1 MSSDPLP
8 FDVCAELPSG
18 TTVLEASAGTG
29 KTYMIAALTA
39 RAIAEGVAELNQL
52 LLVTFGRMATNEL
65 RLRVRERLVSVESCL
80 ADAVAQRVPTRQLSP
95 LEVMLTTG
103 QPDELACRRQRVA
116 RALAEFDAA
125 TIATTHEFCLQM
137 LDGLGVLG
145 DRESHAT
152 VVEHISDLTR
162 EVTTDLYL
170 RRYSAGGMPP
180 MGYDEAL
187 EIANQ
192 AVEAVHARL
201 VPSSVTPDDLSGSG
215 ERVAFGTA
223 VRNEVE
229 RRKRASKLF
238 TYDDMLTRLRDALTD
253 PDRGPAAADRLRQR
267 YRIVMVDEFQD
278 TDPIQWEILHR
289 AFHRHSTLI
298 LIGDPKQAIYAFRG
312 ADVFSYLDAVQQ
324 ADHVKSLVVN
334 RRSDRALVDALD
346 ELLGDTAL
354 GNERIAVR
362 TVTADHQQRRLAAP
376 DDRQDVVAPIRVRL
390 MPHQADAE
398 KVPSV
403 GAIRPLI
410 VDDLVADVT
419 AMLGSGA
426 QLLEAGGTRPVLPS
440 DIAVLVRKNERGEAI
455 RENLVAAGVPA
466 VMYGA
471 SSVYASPM
479 AQDWLTLL
487 LALEQ
492 TRQQS
497 VRQTALTCFFGWT
510 FADLASASEDALIE
524 LTQRIRWWGKVLQSR
539 GVAALLETA
548 MADEHIPERLLS
560 LRGGERMLTDLRH
573 LGQSL
578 HAAMTSAQLG
588 VGALVEWLRA
598 RISEAREIGI
608 SEGTR
613 RLENDAKAVTILTV
627 HRSKGLEFPIVYLPD
642 AWDRYANGS
651 DEGRILRLHE
661 PTAAHLGLE
670 SSGEC
675 VLDVGGRHGPGR
687 PERFSRYRD
696 EEAGEDLRLLYVA
709 LTRAQ
714 CQVVTWWA
722 PSFNTPAS
730 ALHRFASRSPTDP
743 ASPKAVYPLNGDP
756 FSSREFGP
764 GFSVET
770 ITPRAL
776 TQWQSITEPPP
787 VLRVR
792 SFDRELDLAWRRT
805 SYSALTAAAHGAD
818 PPSPAVGSEPDLM
831 REDDESAHHSELLA
845 HRALNPPPSS
855 LAEERTPPL
864 TPPPHSGAR
873 FPTLAAEAATGIPA
887 GLGAAPT
894 EGDLDV
900 PSPMHDLP
908 SGVEFGT
915 AVHAVFERVDAT
927 AADLPAALREAC
939 AATLAQAPAAAMTA
953 DALASGLL
961 PAFRTPLGPLA
972 DERRLCDIPRGDRL
986 AELSFEYPLSGGD
999 TTNADVTLDMMGL
1012 LLRRHLAPADPL
1024 ARYPDLL
1031 DDPALATQTLRGY
1044 LTGSIDAVLRIRRG
1058 DGPPSYLVVDYKTN
1072 WLGTFDGEVLK
1083 IDSYTPARMTAA
1095 MMSAHYPLQ
1104 ALLYAVAVHRMLRWR
1119 QPNYDPAVH
1128 LGGILYLFVRGM
1140 AGPDTPRVDG
1150 VPCGVFGWRP
1160 PAPLVVELSALLDG
1174 VWS

>member
-8 FDVCAELPSG
+8 FDVCAELPPG

-29 KTYMIAALTA
+29 KTYTIAALTA
-39 RAIAEGVAELNQL
+39 RAIAEGTAELNQL

-80 ADAVAQRVPTRQLSP
+80 TDAVAGSVPTRRLSA

-103 QPDELACRRQRVA
+103 HPDELACRRQRVS

-145 DRESHAT
+145 DREPHAT
-152 VVEHISDLTR
+152 VVEHLTDLTR

-170 RRYSAGGMPP
+170 RRYAAAGSPP
-180 MGYDEAL
+180 MSYQEAL
-187 EIANQ
+187 EIASQ

-201 VPSSVTPDDLSGSG
+201 VPNGLSPDDPSASG
-215 ERVAFGTA
+215 ERVAFATA
-223 VRNEVE
+223 VRQEVE
-229 RRKRASKLF
+229 RRKRAAKLF
-238 TYDDMLTRLRDALTD
+238 TYDDMLTRLRDVLAD
-253 PDRGPAAADRLRQR
+253 PEHGPAAADRLRQR

-278 TDPIQWEILHR
+278 TDPIQWEILRR
-289 AFHRHSTLI
+289 AFHQHSTLI

-324 ADHVKSLVVN
+324 ADQVRSLAVN

-346 ELLGDTAL
+346 VLLGDAAL
-354 GNERIAVR
+354 GDERIAVR
-362 TVTADHQQRRLAAP
+362 RVTAEHQQRRLVAP
-376 DDRQDVVAPIRVRL
+376 ADKQDAVAPIRVRV

-403 GAIRPLI
+403 GTIRPQV

-419 AMLGSGA
+419 ALLGSGA
-426 QLLEAGGTRPVLPS
+426 ELHEPGCTRSVLPS
-440 DIAVLVRKNERGEAI
+440 DVAVLVRKNERGEAI
-455 RENLVAAGVPA
+455 RDRLVAAGVPA

-471 SSVYASPM
+471 NSVFASAM

-487 LALEQ
+487 QALEQ

-497 VRQTALTCFFGWT
+497 VRQAALSCFFGWT
-510 FADLASASEDALIE
+510 FADLASASEERLIE

-548 MADEHIPERLLS
+548 CADERIPERLLS

-598 RISEAREIGI
+598 RISEAKEIGI

-613 RLENDAKAVTILTV
+613 RLETDAKAVTILTV
-627 HRSKGLEFPIVYLPD
+627 HRSKGLEFPIVYLPE

-661 PTAAHLGLE
+661 PTTT

-687 PERFSRYRD
+687 PERFSRYRE

-714 CQVVTWWA
+714 CQAVTWWA

-730 ALHRFASRSPTDP
+730 ALHRFVSRLPADP

-756 FSSREFGP
+756 FSSRDLGP
-764 GFSVET
+764 GFSIET
-770 ITPRAL
+770 MTPRAL
-776 TQWQSITEPPP
+776 TAWQPTTESPPLLQ
-787 VLRVR
+787 VRV
-792 SFDRELDLAWRRT
+792 FDRELDLVWRRT

-818 PPSPAVGSEPDLM
+818 AHVPAVGSEPELT
-831 REDDESAHHSELLA
+831 REDDESAQ
-845 HRALNPPPSS
+845 
-855 LAEERTPPL
+855 
-864 TPPPHSGAR
+864 
-873 FPTLAAEAATGIPA
+873 AASAAISADHEVSPIQD
-887 GLGAAPT
+887 GLR
-894 EGDLDV
+894 E

-915 AVHAVFERVDAT
+915 AVHAVFERVEAT

-939 AATLAQAPAAAMTA
+939 AVTLAQGPATTMTA
-953 DALASGLL
+953 DALASAML
-961 PAFRTPLGPLA
+961 PAFRSPLGPLA
-972 DERRLCDIPRGDRL
+972 DEQRLCDIPRGDRL
-986 AELSFEYPLSGGD
+986 AELSFEYPLTGGD
-999 TTNADVTLDMMGL
+999 MTNAEVTLGMVSP
-1012 LLRRHLAPADPL
+1012 LLRRYLSNSDPL
-1024 ARYPDLL
+1024 ADYADLL
-1031 DDPALATQTLRGY
+1031 DDPALSTQALRGY
-1044 LTGSIDAVLRIRRG
+1044 LTGSIDAVLRIRR
-1058 DGPPSYLVVDYKTN
+1058 DGRPPRYLVVDYKTN
-1072 WLGTFDGEVLK
+1072 WLGGIDGEVLK
-1083 IDSYTPARMTAA
+1083 VGDYTPARMAAA

-1104 ALLYAVAVHRMLRWR
+1104 ALLYAVALHRMLRWR

-1140 AGPDTPRVDG
+1140 AGPLTPRVDG
-1150 VPCGVFGWRP
+1150 MPCGVFGWRP
-1160 PAPLVVELSALLDG
+1160 PASLVVELSELLDG
-1174 VWS
+1174 LR

>member
-1 MSSDPLP
+1 MNSDPLP

-29 KTYMIAALTA
+29 KTYTIAALTA
-39 RAIAEGVAELNQL
+39 RAIAEGAAELNQL

-65 RLRVRERLVSVESCL
+65 RLRVRERLVCIESCL
-80 ADAVAQRVPTRQLSP
+80 ADAVARRVPTRELSP

-103 QPDELACRRQRVA
+103 EPDELACRRQRVS

-145 DRESHAT
+145 DREPYAT
-152 VVEHISDLTR
+152 VVEHLTDLTR

-170 RRYSAGGMPP
+170 RRYAANGTPP
-180 MGYDEAL
+180 MSYDEAL

-201 VPSSVTPDDLSGSG
+201 VPTGLAPDDPSASG

-223 VRNEVE
+223 VRREVE
-229 RRKRASKLF
+229 HRKRASKLF
-238 TYDDMLTRLRDALTD
+238 TYDDMLTRLRDALAD
-253 PDRGPAAADRLRQR
+253 PERGPAAADRLRQR

-278 TDPIQWEILHR
+278 TDPIQWEILQR

-312 ADVFSYLDAVQQ
+312 ADVFSYLDAAQQ
-324 ADHVKSLVVN
+324 ADRVRTLAVN

-346 ELLGDTAL
+346 GLLGDTAL
-354 GNERIAVR
+354 GDERIAVR
-362 TVTADHQQRRLAAP
+362 TVTAEHQPQRLTAP
-376 DDRQDVVAPIRVRL
+376 ADKQHVVAPVRVRV

-403 GAIRPLI
+403 GTIRPLI
-410 VDDLVADVT
+410 ADDLVADVT
-419 AMLGSGA
+419 ALLGSGA
-426 QLLEAGGTRPVLPS
+426 RLLEQSGSRRVVPS

-455 RENLVAAGVPA
+455 REKLLAAGVPA

-497 VRQTALTCFFGWT
+497 VRQAALTSFFGWT
-510 FADLASASEDALIE
+510 FADLASASEEALIE
-524 LTQRIRWWGKVLQSR
+524 LSQRIRWWGKVLQSR

-548 MADEHIPERLLS
+548 MTDEQIPERLLS
-560 LRGGERMLTDLRH
+560 ARGGERMLTDLRH

-578 HAAMTSAQLG
+578 HAAMSSAQLG

-598 RISEAREIGI
+598 RISEARDGI
-608 SEGTR
+608 LEGTR
-613 RLENDAKAVTILTV
+613 RLESDAKAVTILTV
-627 HRSKGLEFPIVYLPD
+627 HRSKGLEFPIVYLPE
-642 AWDRYANGS
+642 AWDRFANGS

-661 PTAAHLGLE
+661 PTARHLELG

-687 PERFSRYRD
+687 PERFSRYRA

-730 ALHRFASRSPTDP
+730 ALHRFASRRPTDP
-743 ASPKAVYPLNGDP
+743 PSPAPVYPLNGDP
-756 FSSREFGP
+756 FGSRELGP
-764 GFSVET
+764 GFSVEM
-770 ITPRAL
+770 IAPRPL
-776 TQWQSITEPPP
+776 TRWQSATERPP

-792 SFDRELDLAWRRT
+792 GFDRELDLAWRRT
-805 SYSALTAAAHGAD
+805 SYSALTVAAHGAD
-818 PPSPAVGSEPDLM
+818 TSSPAVGSEPDVK
-831 REDDESAHHSELLA
+831 REDDESATATSTA
-845 HRALNPPPSS
+845 IA
-855 LAEERTPPL
+855 
-864 TPPPHSGAR
+864 AR
-873 FPTLAAEAATGIPA
+873 
-887 GLGAAPT
+887 LGATPT
-894 EGDLDV
+894 EGGFSE

-915 AVHAVFERVDAT
+915 AVHAVFERVDAA
-927 AADLPAALREAC
+927 AADLPAALGQAC
-939 AATLAQAPAAAMTA
+939 AATLAQGPATAMTA
-953 DALASGLL
+953 DALASALL

-972 DERRLCDIPRGDRL
+972 DEQRLCDIPREDRL
-986 AELSFEYPLSGGD
+986 AELSFEYPLTGGD
-999 TTNADVTLDMMGL
+999 TTNAELTLGL
-1012 LLRRHLAPADPL
+1012 VSPLLRRYLSPSDPL
-1024 ARYPDLL
+1024 AEYPDSL
-1031 DDPALATQTLRGY
+1031 DDPALRTQALRGY
-1044 LTGSIDAVLRIRRG
+1044 LTGSIDAVLRIRRK
-1058 DGPPSYLVVDYKTN
+1058 DRTPRYLVVDYKTN
-1072 WLGTFDGEVLK
+1072 WLGGFNGEPLK
-1083 IDSYTPARMTAA
+1083 IADYTPARMATA

-1140 AGPDTPRVDG
+1140 AGPETPRVDG
-1150 VPCGVFGWRP
+1150 APCGVFGWHP
-1160 PAPLVVELSALLDG
+1160 PAPLVVELSSLLDG
-1174 VWS
+1174 VL

>member
-1 MSSDPLP
+1 MSDDPVP

-29 KTYMIAALTA
+29 KTYTIAALTA

-80 ADAVAQRVPTRQLSP
+80 ADAVAGRVLTRRLSP

-103 QPDELACRRQRVA
+103 PQDELACRRQRVS

-145 DRESHAT
+145 DREPHAT
-152 VVEHISDLTR
+152 IVEHLTDLTR

-170 RRYSAGGMPP
+170 RRYAATGSPP
-180 MGYDEAL
+180 MSYHEAL

-201 VPSSVTPDDLSGSG
+201 VPNGLPPDDPSAAG
-215 ERVAFGTA
+215 ERVAFA
-223 VRNEVE
+223 IDVRQEVE
-229 RRKRASKLF
+229 SRKRASKLF
-238 TYDDMLTRLRDALTD
+238 TYDDMLTRLRDVLAD
-253 PDRGPAAADRLRQR
+253 PEHGPAAAERLRQR
-267 YRIVMVDEFQD
+267 YRIIMVDEFQD
-278 TDPIQWEILHR
+278 TDPIQWEILRR
-289 AFHRHSTLI
+289 AFHQHSTLI

-324 ADHVKSLVVN
+324 AGQVRSLAVN

-346 ELLGDTAL
+346 VLLGDAAL
-354 GNERIAVR
+354 GDERIAVR
-362 TVTADHQQRRLAAP
+362 RVTAEHQQRRLVAP
-376 DDRQDVVAPIRVRL
+376 ADQQGVVAPIRVRV

-403 GAIRPLI
+403 GTIRPQI

-419 AMLGSGA
+419 ALLGSGA
-426 QLLEAGGTRPVLPS
+426 ELHDPGCSRSVLPS

-455 RENLVAAGVPA
+455 RDRLVAAGVPA

-471 SSVYASPM
+471 NSVFASAM

-497 VRQTALTCFFGWT
+497 VRQAALSCFFGWT
-510 FADLASASEDALIE
+510 FADLASASEERLIE

-539 GVAALLETA
+539 GVAALLEIA
-548 MADEHIPERLLS
+548 SADERIPERLLS

-598 RISEAREIGI
+598 RITEANEIGI

-613 RLENDAKAVTILTV
+613 RLETDAKAVTILTV
-627 HRSKGLEFPIVYLPD
+627 HRSKGLEFPIVYLPE

-651 DEGRILRLHE
+651 DDSRILRLHE
-661 PTAAHLGLE
+661 PTAT

-687 PERFSRYRD
+687 PERFSRYRE

-722 PSFNTPAS
+722 PSFNTAAS
-730 ALHRFASRSPTDP
+730 ALHRFVSRLPADP
-743 ASPKAVYPLNGDP
+743 ASPKAAYPLNGDP

-764 GFSVET
+764 GFSIET
-770 ITPRAL
+770 MTPRAL
-776 TQWQSITEPPP
+776 TAWQPITEPPP
-787 VLRVR
+787 LLRTR
-792 SFDRELDLAWRRT
+792 DFDRELDLAWRRT

-818 PPSPAVGSEPDLM
+818 TPVPAVGSEPELT
-831 REDDESAHHSELLA
+831 REDDESAPSSELLA
-845 HRALNPPPSS
+845 QV
-855 LAEERTPPL
+855 
-864 TPPPHSGAR
+864 G
-873 FPTLAAEAATGIPA
+873 PTLAAEASPIED
-887 GLGAAPT
+887 GLN
-894 EGDLDV
+894 E

-939 AATLAQAPAAAMTA
+939 AVTLAQGPATTMTA
-953 DALASGLL
+953 DALASAML

-972 DERRLCDIPRGDRL
+972 EEQRLCDIPRGDRL
-986 AELSFEYPLSGGD
+986 AELSFEYPLTGGD
-999 TTNADVTLDMMGL
+999 MTNAEVTLGMVSP
-1012 LLRRHLAPADPL
+1012 LLRRYLSDSDPL
-1024 ARYPDLL
+1024 ANYPDLL
-1031 DDPALATQTLRGY
+1031 DDPALGTQALRGY
-1044 LTGSIDAVLRIRRG
+1044 LTGSIDAVLRIRR
-1058 DGPPSYLVVDYKTN
+1058 DAPPRYLVVDYKTN
-1072 WLGTFDGEVLK
+1072 WLGSFDGEALTVG
-1083 IDSYTPARMTAA
+1083 DYTPARMAAA
-1095 MMSAHYPLQ
+1095 MMNAHYPLQ
-1104 ALLYAVAVHRMLRWR
+1104 ALLYAVALHRMLRWR
-1119 QPNYDPAVH
+1119 QPDYDPAVH

-1140 AGPDTPRVDG
+1140 AGPETPRVDG

-1160 PAPLVVELSALLDG
+1160 PASLVVELSELLAG
-1174 VWS
+1174 VLW

>member
-29 KTYMIAALTA
+29 KTYTIAALTA
-39 RAIAEGVAELNQL
+39 RAIAEGAAELNQL

-65 RLRVRERLVSVESCL
+65 RLRVRERLVCIECCL
-80 ADAVAQRVPTRQLSP
+80 ADAVARRLPTRQLSP

-103 QPDELACRRQRVA
+103 EPDELACRRQRVS

-145 DRESHAT
+145 DREPHAT
-152 VVEHISDLTR
+152 VVEHLTDLTR

-170 RRYSAGGMPP
+170 RRYAATGSPP
-180 MGYDEAL
+180 MSYDEAL
-187 EIANQ
+187 DIANQ

-201 VPSSVTPDDLSGSG
+201 VPNGLALDDPSASG
-215 ERVAFGTA
+215 ERVAFATA
-223 VRNEVE
+223 VRQEVE

-238 TYDDMLTRLRDALTD
+238 TYDDMLTRLRDVLAD
-253 PDRGPAAADRLRQR
+253 PEHGRAAADRLRQR

-278 TDPIQWEILHR
+278 TDPIQWEILRR
-289 AFHRHSTLI
+289 AFHQHSTLI

-324 ADHVKSLVVN
+324 ADQVRSLAVN

-346 ELLGDTAL
+346 VLLGDAAL
-354 GNERIAVR
+354 GDERIAIR
-362 TVTADHQQRRLAAP
+362 SVTAEHQQRRLGAAA
-376 DDRQDVVAPIRVRL
+376 DKQDVVAPIRVRV

-403 GAIRPLI
+403 GTIRSQI

-419 AMLGSGA
+419 ALLGAGA
-426 QLLEAGGTRPVLPS
+426 ELLDPDCSRSVLPS

-455 RENLVAAGVPA
+455 RDRLVAAGVPA

-471 SSVYASPM
+471 NSVFASAM

-497 VRQTALTCFFGWT
+497 VRQAALSCFFGWT
-510 FADLASASEDALIE
+510 FADLASASEERLIE
-524 LTQRIRWWGKVLQSR
+524 LTQRIRWWGKVLQGR

-548 MADEHIPERLLS
+548 SADERIPERLLS

-598 RISEAREIGI
+598 RIFEANEIGM

-613 RLENDAKAVTILTV
+613 RLETDAKAVTILTV
-627 HRSKGLEFPIVYLPD
+627 HRSKGLEFPIVYLPEG
-642 AWDRYANGS
+642 WDRYANGS

-661 PTAAHLGLE
+661 PTAT

-687 PERFSRYRD
+687 PERFSRYRE

-714 CQVVTWWA
+714 CQIVTWWA

-730 ALHRFASRSPTDP
+730 ALHRFVSRMPADP

-756 FSSREFGP
+756 FSSRELGP

-770 ITPRAL
+770 MAPRAL
-776 TQWQSITEPPP
+776 AAWLPITEPPP
-787 VLRVR
+787 LLQVRV
-792 SFDRELDLAWRRT
+792 FDRELDLAWRRT

-818 PPSPAVGSEPDLM
+818 VSPPSVGSEPDVK
-831 REDDESAHHSELLA
+831 REDDESAHYSELLA
-845 HRALNPPPSS
+845 HRGLNPPPPSS

-864 TPPPHSGAR
+864 APPPYGGAR
-873 FPTLAAEAATGIPA
+873 FPTLAAEAAPIDD
-887 GLGAAPT
+887 GLG
-894 EGDLDV
+894 E

-915 AVHAVFERVDAT
+915 AVHAVFERVDAA
-927 AADLPAALREAC
+927 AADLPAALGQAC
-939 AATLAQAPAAAMTA
+939 AATLAQGPATAMTA
-953 DALASGLL
+953 DALASALL

-972 DERRLCDIPRGDRL
+972 DEQRLCDIPRDDRL
-986 AELSFEYPLSGGD
+986 AELSFEYPLTGGD
-999 TTNADVTLDMMGL
+999 TTNAELTLGL
-1012 LLRRHLAPADPL
+1012 VSPLLRRYLSPSDPL
-1024 ARYPDLL
+1024 AEYPDSL
-1031 DDPALATQTLRGY
+1031 DDPALKTQALRGY
-1044 LTGSIDAVLRIRRG
+1044 LTGSIDAVLRIRRK
-1058 DGPPSYLVVDYKTN
+1058 DRTPRYLVVDYKTN
-1072 WLGTFDGEVLK
+1072 WLGGFDGEPLT
-1083 IDSYTPARMTAA
+1083 IADYTPARMAAA

-1140 AGPDTPRVDG
+1140 AGPETPRVDG
-1150 VPCGVFGWRP
+1150 APCGVFGWHP
-1160 PAPLVVELSALLDG
+1160 PARLVVELSALLDG
-1174 VWS
+1174 VL

>member
-8 FDVCAELPSG
+8 FDVCAALPSG

-29 KTYMIAALTA
+29 KTYTIAALTA
-39 RAIAEGVAELNQL
+39 RAIAEGAAELNQL

-65 RLRVRERLVSVESCL
+65 RLRVRERLVCVESRL
-80 ADAVAQRVPTRQLSP
+80 ADAVARRLPTRQLSP

-103 QPDELACRRQRVA
+103 EQDELACRRNRVS

-145 DRESHAT
+145 DREPHAT
-152 VVEHISDLTR
+152 VVEHLTDLTR

-170 RRYSAGGMPP
+170 RRYAANGTPP
-180 MGYDEAL
+180 MCYDEAL

-201 VPSSVTPDDLSGSG
+201 VPTGLAPDDPSASG

-223 VRNEVE
+223 VRQEVE

-238 TYDDMLTRLRDALTD
+238 TYDDMLTRLRDALAD
-253 PDRGPAAADRLRQR
+253 PEWGPAAADRLRQR

-278 TDPIQWEILHR
+278 TDPVQWEILHR

-324 ADHVKSLVVN
+324 ADQVRSLAVN
-334 RRSDRALVDALD
+334 RRSDRGLVEALD
-346 ELLGDTAL
+346 GLLGDTAL
-354 GNERIAVR
+354 GDERIAVR
-362 TVTADHQQRRLAAP
+362 AVTAEHQQQRLTAPAAK
-376 DDRQDVVAPIRVRL
+376 QDLVVPVRVRV
-390 MPHQADAE
+390 MPHQADGE

-410 VDDLVADVT
+410 AEDLVADVT
-419 AMLGSGA
+419 ALLGSGA
-426 QLLEAGGTRPVLPS
+426 QLLEQGGRRQVVPS

-455 RENLVAAGVPA
+455 REKLVAAGVPA

-497 VRQTALTCFFGWT
+497 ARQAALTCFFGWT
-510 FADLASASEDALIE
+510 FAGLASASEEALIE
-524 LTQRIRWWGKVLQSR
+524 LSQRIRWWGKVLQSR

-548 MADEHIPERLLS
+548 MTDEQIPERLLS
-560 LRGGERMLTDLRH
+560 APGGERMLTDLRH

-578 HAAMTSAQLG
+578 HVAMTSAQLG
-588 VGALVEWLRA
+588 VGALLEWLRA
-598 RISEAREIGI
+598 RISEVCEIGI

-627 HRSKGLEFPIVYLPD
+627 HRSKGLEFPIVYLPE
-642 AWDRYANGS
+642 AWDRFANGS

-661 PTAAHLGLE
+661 PTAPHPGLT

-714 CQVVTWWA
+714 CQVVAWWA

-730 ALHRFASRSPTDP
+730 ALHRFASRKSTDP
-743 ASPKAVYPLNGDP
+743 PSPAAVYPLNGDP
-756 FSSREFGP
+756 FCSRELGP

-770 ITPRAL
+770 ITRRAL
-776 TQWQSITEPPP
+776 TGWQSITEPPP
-787 VLRVR
+787 VLRIR
-792 SFDRELDLAWRRT
+792 GFDRELDLAWRRT
-805 SYSALTAAAHGAD
+805 SYSALTAAAHGID
-818 PPSPAVGSEPDLM
+818 TPMPAVSSEPDLK
-831 REDDESAHHSELLA
+831 REDDESAA
-845 HRALNPPPSS
+845 TTTTVPAAL
-855 LAEERTPPL
+855 ETV
-864 TPPPHSGAR
+864 
-873 FPTLAAEAATGIPA
+873 GI
-887 GLGAAPT
+887 
-894 EGDLDV
+894 EGDLGE

-915 AVHAVFERVDAT
+915 AVHAVFERVDAA
-927 AADLPAALREAC
+927 AADLPGALGQAC
-939 AATLAQAPAAAMTA
+939 AATLAQGPATAMTA
-953 DALASGLL
+953 DALASALL

-972 DERRLCDIPRGDRL
+972 DEQRLCDIARGDRL
-986 AELSFEYPLSGGD
+986 TELSFEYPLTGGD
-999 TTNADVTLDMMGL
+999 TTNAELTLGMVSP
-1012 LLRRHLAPADPL
+1012 LLRRYLSPSDPL
-1024 ARYPDLL
+1024 AEYPDSL
-1031 DDPALATQTLRGY
+1031 DDPALKVQALRGY
-1044 LTGSIDAVLRIRRG
+1044 LTGSVDAVLRIRRK
-1058 DGPPSYLVVDYKTN
+1058 DRAPRYLIVDYKTN
-1072 WLGTFDGEVLK
+1072 WLGGFDGEMLK
-1083 IDSYTPARMTAA
+1083 IGHYTPAHMAAA

-1140 AGPDTPRVDG
+1140 AGPETPRVDG
-1150 VPCGVFGWRP
+1150 VPCGVFGWHP

-1174 VWS
+1174 VL